1 MFSGITEICNHSF
14 LTRLISPSSAVLD
27 LGCNYG
33 EFAHAMIQRFG
44 CKVTSVEPVRQ
55 LYDNIE
61 PHSLL
66 ELLPLAVGGK
76 NQTIEVNIFSDRCAS
91 VLGPIA
97 ANEQATTQAVEMVTL
112 TELMRRTH
120 LHRVDLVKMD
130 IEGAEI
136 DLFNRSSDEEL
147 QSLMQITV
155 EFHDFIYPEQSPS
168 VAAIRKR
175 MESIGFWV
183 LPFSLDNTNVLFV
196 NRKTGVG
203 PIEVAYL
210 RSIVKYSN
218 GAIRRLG
225 RVFAKRTPREVAHT

>member
-1 MFSGITEICNHSF
+1 
-14 LTRLISPSSAVLD
+14 
-27 LGCNYG
+27 
-33 EFAHAMIQRFG
+33 
-44 CKVTSVEPVRQ
+44 
-55 LYDNIE
+55 
-61 PHSLL
+61 
-66 ELLPLAVGGK
+66 
-76 NQTIEVNIFSDRCAS
+76 
-91 VLGPIA
+91 
-97 ANEQATTQAVEMVTL
+97 MVTL